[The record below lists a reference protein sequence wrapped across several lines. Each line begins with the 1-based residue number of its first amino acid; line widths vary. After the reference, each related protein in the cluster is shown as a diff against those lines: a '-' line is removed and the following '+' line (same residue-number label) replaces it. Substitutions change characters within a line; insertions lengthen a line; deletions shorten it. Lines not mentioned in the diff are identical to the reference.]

1 MAVLNKSAP
10 EADLRT
16 ALQGLGA
23 REFEIVALSMDPHR
37 GLAAL
42 ATAQTRG
49 VDRPVPYA
57 IKLFDSP
64 DWQPSSEKQRIATNR
79 SVERKCAHCG
89 GDRFVPVTSG
99 PGLYEETYA
108 PCKVCNAGA
117 NTTRYSVDGTRLE
130 TAPQ

>member
-1 MAVLNKSAP
+1 MTFS
-10 EADLRT
+10 EQMR
-16 ALQGLGA
+16 GLGA
-23 REFEIVALSMDPHR
+23 REFQVVALQADEVR
-37 GLAAL
+37 ALAAV
-42 ATAQTRG
+42 AEAQRRG
-49 VDRPVPYA
+49 IEHVISYA
-57 IKLFDSP
+57 LTLFDDPSWSP
-64 DWQPSSEKQRIATNR
+64 KDSRKPRLTNL
-79 SVERKCAHCG
+79 SVDRKCAHCG